1 MGDGELC
8 KDRRRKEGSERA
20 GRSGRKV
27 ERLAERG
34 RRTEQGGGAGRIL
47 EVCAG
52 ERGSVPG
59 REASES
65 RVDLEP
71 RKKREWQKET

>member
-1 MGDGELC
+1 MQGP
-8 KDRRRKEGSERA
+8 KKEGRERA
-20 GRSGRKV
+20 SW
-27 ERLAERG
+27 AEWEKGGKTGGARAEDG
-34 RRTEQGGGAGRIL
+34 AGGGAGRIL

-52 ERGSVPG
+52 KRGSVPG